1 MLILPLDLRLTET
14 NFSSLQVQVNASVT
28 FCYSVLPASHYG
40 VVLESPVS
48 SQMKTSC
55 NDESNIS
62 LRSMPPDGPSA
73 LASASILTD
82 AKT

>member
-28 FCYSVLPASHYG
+28 FCYSVLLACRYG

-48 SQMKTSC
+48 SQNKKPVTTT
-55 NDESNIS
+55 NQIS
-62 LRSMPPDGPSA
+62 VYVRCRPTVPLHLHQPRS
-73 LASASILTD
+73 
-82 AKT
+82 